1 MNGTISQLHKGG
13 GTNKTSDQRSIFLL
27 NSVYPLLNY
36 VINKRL
42 KKIVEPANIL
52 GPGQGGGRQGRCD
65 GIHMQK
71 VHFIQQG
78 ARKQGKRVYRVDIDF
93 KKAFNAMS
101 PAALWKV
108 MRMFKISEVDLLE
121 QIYESAKVR
130 LAPNTGVAKGS
141 ITSPQLNNIFINAL
155 LRMFTVAKENE
166 DITVCCFVFFLI

>member
-1 MNGTISQLHKGG
+1 MKFWQKTQVDSETWTMNGTISQLHKGG

-27 NSVYPLLNY
+27 NSVYTLLNY

-93 KKAFNAMS
+93 LNRLQRHVSSSDMRTPSLEFQMLTYWSICMKAPWLGWPQTMRTVQQS
-101 PAALWKV
+101 PSTQV
-108 MRMFKISEVDLLE
+108 
-121 QIYESAKVR
+121 
-130 LAPNTGVAKGS
+130 
-141 ITSPQLNNIFINAL
+141 
-155 LRMFTVAKENE
+155 
-166 DITVCCFVFFLI
+166 